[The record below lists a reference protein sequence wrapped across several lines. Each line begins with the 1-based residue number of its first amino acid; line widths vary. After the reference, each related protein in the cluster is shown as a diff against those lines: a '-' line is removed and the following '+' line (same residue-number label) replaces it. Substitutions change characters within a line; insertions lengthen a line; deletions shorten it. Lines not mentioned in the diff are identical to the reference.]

1 MFLADWLLTAAVPGT
16 EVRFPNILNI
26 HPEGVVVGIEGCTKP
41 LPPLLVVAPVW
52 RTAQT
57 VGTVVVVVGPGTVAV
72 VAPVVA
78 VAAVV
83 GDGPEQLTLAS

>member
-52 RTAQT
+52 RTEQT
-57 VGTVVVVVGPGTVAV
+57 VGTVAV
-72 VAPVVA
+72 VAPGTVTVVDPVVA
-78 VAAVV
+78 VAVVV